1 MKNYYPIQLFFVS
14 SIILTV
20 VLTIRCTFSALFICL
35 ILNILECLASL
46 IFIKKHT
53 TFVIVIHKLSNIAL
67 ITSFFFQRTFY
78 DCTTLILYIISDTQP
93 ILALIEKKQFF
104 LNFQYAVIFYASVS
118 ATLNKQL
125 NDQLFLIMTM
135 FVYFISSAP
144 QQIFWSIAEKITNK
158 SSIQLQQSQIQNRQL
173 QNQLNQLQL
182 QSSHKEMKEFIDL
195 DQPNSGK
202 MDSFLD
208 NHELPFKK
216 SNISIQLSSGRP
228 LKQSEQISIE
238 ICHQSQLQ
246 DKIWKQRL
254 KSIPVGIAL
263 IDKNTNDF
271 TYKNQYLDQMMT
283 KTLQIELDDYPAYL
297 LNQLKFKIIDQGS
310 EYKRSYYS
318 HYFSMKQSKANIQ
331 VEFPGR
337 TLTQS
342 YHTHKKK
349 GSESS
354 KNISEFEIHHPQKVY
369 SLNQI
374 INKLQDGFFDNQLND
389 QDHTLELYCK
399 YQLNVNNVIHL
410 NLKVLYSPDQ
420 VEMTVIIQDYTRQ
433 NKLQR
438 FEEQEEF
445 KSKMISSFSHEL
457 RTPLNSA
464 TLFFKSALLDNRL
477 DKHIRDA
484 YILPGLSS
492 LTRQSHLVN
501 DIIDFSQINAEIL
514 ELQYSE
520 FYLKELTQEL
530 TQLFKFEFKAKKIG
544 LAFKVDYNIPPTIK
558 SDYQR
563 LLQILVNLLYNA
575 LKYSQ
580 HGYVLVTINA
590 DNQYNNIEFTIADEG
605 VGITS
610 EKLNQ
615 IQNVLKDHHTST
627 QDWNGFGLI
636 LSQML
641 LRYLG
646 PLQNNDL
653 IINSLGLGL
662 GTTVQFRI
670 SNHVNIYDYYVKT
683 RKNLK
688 THNQILTLPDL
699 DEYNGLLIT
708 IKSQTE
714 SKQILNKSLTSYTA
728 IDEFMKIPD
737 AQNHLVSE
745 LNQLY
750 TNGWIDKTKNFK
762 IQKSQ
767 EQKYQKCN
775 CRTILSVDDEIF
787 NQQSLTCILQK
798 FNFEIETAYNGQQ
811 AIKMIE
817 QKKSCGQLCRK
828 YLLILMDCQMPVL
841 DGWQTTRI
849 LKQKF
854 QQGQLKPIPIVG
866 FTAFTSKSDLE
877 QCKQVGMIEVLNK
890 PLQVKKL
897 KCIMEK
903 LKLL

>member
-1 MKNYYPIQLFFVS
+1 M
-14 SIILTV
+14 TV
-20 VLTIRCTFSALFICL
+20 VLTIRCAFSALFVCL
-35 ILNILECLASL
+35 ILNILECLASFIL
-46 IFIKKHT
+46 IKKYT
-53 TFVIVIHKLSNIAL
+53 TIVIVIHKLSNIAL
-67 ITSFFFQRTFY
+67 ITSFFFQHTFY

-93 ILALIEKKQFF
+93 ILALIEKKQYF

-125 NDQLFLIMTM
+125 NDQLFLIFTM
-135 FVYFISSAP
+135 FVYFISSVP
-144 QQIFWSIAEKITNK
+144 QYLFWQIADKITNN
-158 SSIQLQQSQIQNRQL
+158 SSIQLQQSQIQNRQV
-173 QNQLNQLQL
+173 QNQLHQLQL
-182 QSSHKEMKEFIDL
+182 QSSRKEIKEFIEL
-195 DQPNSGK
+195 DQPNSAK

-238 ICHQSQLQ
+238 VCHQSQLQ

-283 KTLQIELDDYPAYL
+283 KTLQIEFEDYPAYL
-297 LNQLKFKIIDQGS
+297 LNQLKFKVIDQGS
-310 EYKRSYYS
+310 EYKRSNFT
-318 HYFSMKQSKANIQ
+318 HYFSMRQSKANIQ
-331 VEFPGR
+331 VDFPGK

-342 YHTHKKK
+342 QQAHKKK

-354 KNISEFEIHHPQKVY
+354 KNISEFEMHHPQKVY

-399 YQLNVNNVIHL
+399 YQLNVNNIIHL

-438 FEEQEEF
+438 IEEQEEF

-477 DKHIRDA
+477 DKQIRDN

-492 LTRQSHLVN
+492 LMRQSHLVN

-514 ELQYSE
+514 ELKYSE
-520 FYLKELTQEL
+520 FYLKELIQEL

-544 LAFKVDYNIPPTIK
+544 LAFKVDYNVPPTIK

-563 LLQILVNLLYNA
+563 LLQILINLLYNA

-580 HGYVLVTINA
+580 HGYVLVTIKAN
-590 DNQYNNIEFTIADEG
+590 DTYSNILFSIADEG
-605 VGITS
+605 DGITS
-610 EKLNQ
+610 QKLYQ

-653 IINSLGLGL
+653 IINSQGLGL
-662 GTTVQFRI
+662 GTTVQFNI
-670 SNHVNIYDYYVKT
+670 NNHININDYYVKT
-683 RKNLK
+683 RKNIQA
-688 THNQILTLPDL
+688 HDQILTLPDL

-708 IKSQTE
+708 IKSQTQSKQILNIE
-714 SKQILNKSLTSYTA
+714 SKQILNQSLTSYKA
-728 IDEFMKIPD
+728 IDDFMKIPD
-737 AQNHLVSE
+737 AQTHLVSE
-745 LNQLY
+745 LNLLY
-750 TNGWIDKTKNFK
+750 KNGRINKAKSFK
-762 IQKSQ
+762 ILKPQ

-817 QKKSCGQLCRK
+817 QKNSCGQQCRK

-841 DGWQTTRI
+841 DGWQTSRI

-854 QQGQLKPIPIVG
+854 QQGILKPIPIVG
-866 FTAFTSKSDLE
+866 FTAFTSKQDLE

-903 LKLL
+903 LNLL